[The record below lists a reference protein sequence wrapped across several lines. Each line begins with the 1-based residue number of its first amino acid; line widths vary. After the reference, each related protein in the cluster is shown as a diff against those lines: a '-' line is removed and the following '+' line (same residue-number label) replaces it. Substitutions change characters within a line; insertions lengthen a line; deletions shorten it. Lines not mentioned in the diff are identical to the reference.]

1 MHTVLR
7 KVYDETGLTIFLSSP
22 RDVYLLILQR
32 SIRLLVYGQSSIVL
46 ASYFKALAFS
56 DLQLGVFM
64 TLTLLG
70 DAAGSLLL
78 TLYADG
84 LGRAK
89 VRACINLT
97 ARPTAKCVH

>member
-1 MHTVLR
+1 M
-7 KVYDETGLTIFLSSP
+7 
-22 RDVYLLILQR
+22 
-32 SIRLLVYGQSSIVL
+32 YGQSSIVL
-46 ASYFKALAFS
+46 TSFFKALDFS
-56 DLQLGVFM
+56 DFQLGLFM

-89 VRACINLT
+89 VRLEDEVCGASVLMPGAAGAASGLSLDVRERIGFCHFT
-97 ARPTAKCVH
+97 